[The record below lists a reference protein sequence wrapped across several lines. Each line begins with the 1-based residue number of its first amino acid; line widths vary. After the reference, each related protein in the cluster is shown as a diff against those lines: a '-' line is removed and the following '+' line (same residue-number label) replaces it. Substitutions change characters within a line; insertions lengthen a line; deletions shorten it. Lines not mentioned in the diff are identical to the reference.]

1 MEEKIERAIDKTEAD
16 SLAFVVSKKWQNEVG
31 APDFVKDVLGLDQE
45 QSPREAALEVHNTIF
60 ATSIQEINNRKA
72 QEPTE
77 SEKLEALRKLL
88 SSQHENTLESF
99 KQGKGIYLGGVPK
112 NWLPN
117 WVN

>member
-31 APDFVKDVLGLDQE
+31 APDFVKDDLGLDQE

-88 SSQHENTLESF
+88 ASQHENTLESF